1 MFKSFII
8 GLTFVLFF
16 NCVSLFA
23 IDAQVKPITSDT
35 PKGAKEI
42 NVNNELS
49 MLDNLIEV
57 TQQSVDSQ
65 KKLRDLIR
73 LYQTLQTQYLQN
85 EDDKELLYKIVR
97 VAYLASESI
106 KENHLSQIFDPDFLK
121 ELNLFAQ
128 IAAKR
133 GIPKP

>member
-1 MFKSFII
+1 MCNRYF

-16 NCVSLFA
+16 NFASLVA
-23 IDAQVKPITSDT
+23 VDAQVKPITSDI
-35 PKGAKEI
+35 PKGAPKEI
-42 NVNNELS
+42 NVNSELS

-57 TQQSVDSQ
+57 TQQNIDNQ

-73 LYQTLQTQYLQN
+73 LYQTLQAQYLQN

-97 VAYLASESI
+97 VAYLASESV
-106 KENHLSQIFDPDFLK
+106 KENQLSQIFDPDFLK

-128 IAAKR
+128 IAVKR